1 MTIDSLKPGVE
12 LSNQRLCEVFGC
24 SPQGGMRRSL
34 SSNTLVLIS
43 NHVSSV
49 YHDRWIGNVLHYT
62 GMGQKGDQRLDATQ
76 NKTLAESRSNGVGVH
91 LFEVHVEAVYT
102 YVGKMRLNDEPYQ
115 EQQLDADDKARKA
128 WVFPLVVERGEV
140 PTIEQATLAQQVER
154 VARQV
159 RRLTDEEVRR
169 RAERAR
175 PVPGQRST
183 VSKQFDRD
191 PHVAEHAKR
200 AAKGVCDLCLSP
212 APFINGDGQPYLE
225 THHIEWLAKGGS
237 DTIDNTVAL
246 CPNCHRKMHVLNL
259 ETDCDK
265 LFKRVTYRRSE
276 P

>member
-1 MTIDSLKPGVE
+1 MSIDSLKPGAE
-12 LSNQRLCEVFGC
+12 LSNQQLCEVFGC

-62 GMGQKGDQRLDATQ
+62 GMGQSGDQRLDATQ

-91 LFEVHVEAVYT
+91 LFEVHVEGTYT
-102 YVGKMRLNDEPYQ
+102 YVGKMRLNKEPYQ
-115 EQQLDADDKARKA
+115 EQQLDADDKARNV
-128 WVFPLVVERGEV
+128 WVFPLVVEIGEV

-159 RRLTDEEVRR
+159 RRLTDDEVRR

-175 PVPGQRST
+175 TVPGQRST

-200 AAKGVCDLCLSP
+200 VAKGICDLCSSP
-212 APFINGDGQPYLE
+212 APFRNGDGQPYLE

-259 ETDCDK
+259 ETDREK
-265 LFKRVTYRRSE
+265 LFKRVTSRRS
-276 P
+276 